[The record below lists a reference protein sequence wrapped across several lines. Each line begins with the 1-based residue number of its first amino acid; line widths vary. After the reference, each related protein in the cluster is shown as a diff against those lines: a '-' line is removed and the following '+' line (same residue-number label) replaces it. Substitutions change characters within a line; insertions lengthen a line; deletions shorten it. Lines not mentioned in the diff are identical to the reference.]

1 MAKFSSSSPVSVAS
15 SGSRPRVQNS
25 RAPRGRIRRSV
36 DMVELAKTLP
46 GGQWKERGAQKL
58 LVRVI
63 SYIQFLQRQIQET
76 QSKLIPH
83 SSRHGF
89 AVKPKL
95 KSKQILQQRLVPYV
109 SSSSS
114 NNGDGSPWLVSVI
127 PHSPN
132 RPCTPQFSSAAP
144 LELSP
149 LLMSLPSDLL
159 SQGLFEEVQ
168 LHSQPPDDLQDLGF
182 SLNHSYQSC
191 DKSSGTH
198 PPQPTQKSKMVARRL
213 DLSQKRP
220 AEGATGSGFS
230 RCLQV
235 YNVKSKAKRVQTPTS
250 TSRDD
255 VSSSQTAGTKVTTEP
270 RAPSRLQQLRKK
282 CVNGFIMFCR
292 LNRRPYLSA
301 YPGKAST
308 AATKD
313 LAELWRLM
321 SARER
326 RPYCVRALQFS
337 LLHDRMVRSSS
348 SRLIPPYENVSPP
361 KPLSVLLAEKAAQF
375 QEYTGS

>member
-1 MAKFSSSSPVSVAS
+1 
-15 SGSRPRVQNS
+15 
-25 RAPRGRIRRSV
+25 
-36 DMVELAKTLP
+36 MVELAKTLP

-83 SSRHGF
+83 SSRHGFFPLWTPRQSVEISCKQSNGGPQIRRQQRHRGF